1 MPLSKEQ
8 TEIIENTIRDSI
20 RNKFQKY
27 HPETKNMPFHYRL
40 LGRDRMALFSF
51 IHSLNTTFGTSVFE
65 PVAESLAKSSF
76 HISQKQYVGGGQIS
90 KHAQSEI
97 QRIMDDLTMGKDPDK
112 KEEIERIRRVCDKE
126 PFTKMRTVK
135 VDLLVKSHDGTT
147 HLFDLKT
154 VKPNV
159 SNFKDFKRTLLEW
172 VAIYLAKEPDAKV
185 KSYIAIPYNPYE
197 PKPYARWTMKGML
210 DLKEELKVAEEFW
223 NFLGGDGSYTGL
235 LDCFERVGI
244 ELRPEIDEYFERFK

>member
-1 MPLSKEQ
+1 
-8 TEIIENTIRDSI
+8 
-20 RNKFQKY
+20 
-27 HPETKNMPFHYRL
+27 
-40 LGRDRMALFSF
+40 
-51 IHSLNTTFGTSVFE
+51 
-65 PVAESLAKSSF
+65 
-76 HISQKQYVGGGQIS
+76 
-90 KHAQSEI
+90 
-97 QRIMDDLTMGKDPDK
+97 
-112 KEEIERIRRVCDKE
+112 
-126 PFTKMRTVK
+126 MRTVK